1 MSYFSCQP
9 GFAPQSY
16 AKQSQESSS
25 VQKQL
30 ESPTHPSAQLGEPAR
45 RRREE
50 ADSSRFATART
61 DRGTRGAARTR
72 PPETDMRRSTG
83 ISPRLLGASGSM
95 KASSWASRALAVLA
109 FIALFAGAAV
119 AGTSHVPSE
128 HPGSN
133 EPRPVG
139 PSRASRR
146 GPRAHLSHR
155 PYIPTGIPRG
165 GRERSLTQIPVP
177 PTHPQ
182 TPPSRCSTPATPRR
196 PA

>member
-61 DRGTRGAARTR
+61 DRGTRGAAWTR

-95 KASSWASRALAVLA
+95 KASSWASKALAVLA

-119 AGTSHVPSE
+119 AGTSNVPLE
-128 HPGSN
+128 YPGSN

-177 PTHPQ
+177 PTHTQ

>member
-1 MSYFSCQP
+1 MSHFSCQP

-16 AKQSQESSS
+16 AKQSHESSS

-30 ESPTHPSAQLGEPAR
+30 QSPAHPSAQLGEPAR

-50 ADSSRFATART
+50 ADSSRFAT

-95 KASSWASRALAVLA
+95 KARWARPALAVLA

-139 PSRASRR
+139 PYRASRR

-155 PYIPTGIPRG
+155 PYIPTGIPR
-165 GRERSLTQIPVP
+165 ERSLTHIPVP

>member
-30 ESPTHPSAQLGEPAR
+30 QSPAHPSAQLGEPAR

-95 KASSWASRALAVLA
+95 KASSSWASRALAVLA

-128 HPGSN
+128 HPGWN
-133 EPRPVG
+133 EPRPEG
-139 PSRASRR
+139 PYRASRR

-155 PYIPTGIPRG
+155 PYIPTGIPR
-165 GRERSLTQIPVP
+165 ERSLTRIPVP